1 MPQDSVIGVRSSRI
15 ASTVAIGLTVGS
27 FAGYFALIKQGPLL
41 AWSALLMSLMLAAG
55 VFLWFTQAGRQLIA
69 FAADA
74 LREVQK
80 VVWPTRKEALQTT
93 GYVFAFV
100 VLMALF
106 LWLTDKSL
114 EWILYDVLLG
124 WKK

>member
-1 MPQDSVIGVRSSRI
+1 MIGVRSSRI